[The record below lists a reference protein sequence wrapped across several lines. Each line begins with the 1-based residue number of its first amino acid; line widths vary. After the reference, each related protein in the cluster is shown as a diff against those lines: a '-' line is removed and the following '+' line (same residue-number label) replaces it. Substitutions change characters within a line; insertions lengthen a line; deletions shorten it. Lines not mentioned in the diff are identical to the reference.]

1 MGSESRKN
9 QTWPIFPSTSLPVPL
24 RLTPEL
30 PAMLPR
36 KPPLKLN
43 PLPPFSSDTTS
54 IFSSDPA
61 TINTTILLPIMLHPL
76 LLKILFLMLPSNT
89 TSDIEFYTTY
99 DTASDTASD
108 TTSDAESYTTFDTA
122 SDTTS
127 YNLQYTFRLQYYLH
141 EHYLQY

>member
-61 TINTTILLPIMLHPL
+61 TINTPTLLPIMLQMLHPL
-76 LLKILFLMLPSNT
+76 LFTILFLMLPSNT
-89 TSDIEFYTTY
+89 TSD
-99 DTASDTASD
+99 
-108 TTSDAESYTTFDTA
+108 AESYPTFDTA

-127 YNLQYTFRLQYYLH
+127 NNLQYTFRLQYYLH